1 MKDEACCNIMGFPS
15 KEWSVY
21 DWVRDDFVGVPTFC
35 YLAASDGDVLVFRP
49 SSFMDSDCIGL
60 NALIGRIDIKG
71 KRKQN
76 QYPDTSSPSKKT
88 RKSGDE
94 LQVEV
99 LDWTTL

>member
-1 MKDEACCNIMGFPS
+1 MKDEACRNIMDFS
-15 KEWSVY
+15 LKEWSVY
-21 DWVRDDFVGVPTFC
+21 DCVDDFVGVPTFC
-35 YLAASDGDVLVFRP
+35 YLAASGGDVLVFRP
-49 SSFMDSDCIGL
+49 SSFLDSDCIGL

-76 QYPDTSSPSKKT
+76 QSPDTSSPFKKT
-88 RKSGDE
+88 RKSGDK